1 MSEENPT
8 IKEDIENVLYGA
20 KDLVTANFTLAQSYA
35 LSAFG
40 MANQALT
47 DLKNTAGAISPIPI
61 DVVIDYPPFVLDDF
75 IGEPPDVPPWNFIY
89 PPTPV
94 LPIYLPLPDVPE
106 VPFPDFT
113 AKPPDL
119 DIPTLPPI
127 VPFDPV
133 PGIPEITDPEI
144 PPKPIYVLP
153 DVPSLIL
160 PMIPEVPYPA
170 FPTFDAEPPDASN
183 LIAPQPMITDGG
195 SEYTVI
201 EGLREK
207 IEEMIRGDRP
217 AFTEEV
223 ETAMI
228 NRGIEAA
235 RQVQNDTIDRI
246 SAEWSRRRAVLPN
259 GVLVAAIE
267 EAELNFSNKRLDVI
281 RDFVIKN
288 FELTQAN
295 VHKGIDGGVQ
305 LQGFYGT
312 IADAIARRVFE
323 ASKAAADAMIASFNA
338 GVKKVEIL
346 ADIYKTRASVY
357 EIIIRAEI
365 GKIEVYKA
373 QMEGARLTVDMN
385 DARVK
390 IYQAQLAGVESL
402 IGLYR
407 AEMEGAKLF
416 VEIQNARLGVYRA
429 QIEGFMAGINAKTA
443 EYSLY
448 RAKIEGETAKI
459 EVFSK
464 QADAYR
470 SEVTAKAAQLQAKT
484 DELRAIADVNKS
496 IAGQYAAEVDGF
508 KSIIQGE
515 AARIDALVKG
525 YVGEV
530 ESFKAQIDG
539 AAAFANLEVKVYDV
553 KIQALIA
560 KANLEIKAKEIEI
573 KNLEAETQLKIEA
586 MKGMAQIASSL
597 AIGALT
603 AIHVSAGID
612 ARGSAS
618 EDIGYKSSRDENYNY
633 NYDMPVPE

>member
-1 MSEENPT
+1 MSQENPT

-20 KDLVTANFTLAQSYA
+20 QDLVIENFALAKDYA
-35 LSAFG
+35 LSAFA

-47 DLKNTAGAISPIPI
+47 ELKNTAKEINPINVDVTLEIEDFSLENFINDPPIPPSWNFVYPPSPIP
-61 DVVIDYPPFVLDDF
+61 PDF
-75 IGEPPDVPPWNFIY
+75 RD
-89 PPTPV
+89 
-94 LPIYLPLPDVPE
+94 LPELESVS
-106 VPFPDFT
+106 FPDFT
-113 AKPPDL
+113 AQL
-119 DIPTLPPI
+119 MSMDIPTLPDI
-127 VPFDPV
+127 PV
-133 PGIPEITDPEI
+133 FPNIPESPVITDPTI
-144 PPKPIYVLP
+144 PIKPSYELP

-160 PMIPEVPYPA
+160 PMIPGVPYPA

-195 SEYTVI
+195 SDFTVI
-201 EGLREK
+201 EGLKEK

-217 AFTEEV
+217 AFTQEV
-223 ETAMI
+223 ETAII

-259 GVLVAAIE
+259 GVLVAVIE

-281 RDFVIKN
+281 RDFVTKQ

-305 LQGFYGT
+305 LQSFYMT

-416 VEIQNARLGVYRA
+416 VDIQRSRLDAYRTR
-429 QIEGFMAGINAKTA
+429 IEGYIAGINAKTA
-443 EYSLY
+443 EYSMY
-448 RAKIEGETAKI
+448 KAKIDGEVAKV

-470 SEVTAKAAQLQAKT
+470 SEVTAKASELSAKT
-484 DELRAIADVNKS
+484 EVIRAIADVNKS
-496 IAGQYAAEVDGF
+496 IAGQYAAEVEGF
-508 KSIIQGE
+508 KSLIQGE
-515 AARIDALVKG
+515 AARIDALVRG
-525 YVGEV
+525 YVGEI
-530 ESFKAQIDG
+530 EGYKATTEG
-539 AAAFANLEVKVYDV
+539 AAAFANLEVKVYDARV
-553 KIQALIA
+553 QALIA

-612 ARGSAS
+612 AKGTAS
-618 EDIGYKSSRDENYNY
+618 EGIDYRSSKDENYNY